1 MLQVLFRGDI
11 MADKDN
17 DEKKIIIDEDWK
29 AQAQKEKEELAK
41 EAETEKDTKE
51 KQVQTQKQ
59 LPAADFSGLVSMLT
73 TQAFFALGL
82 IRAEEDKEQ
91 PADLQLAKYNID
103 MLEIIEQKS
112 KGNLTEDEEKLLSGA
127 LHQLRMSFVKV
138 SQ

>member
-1 MLQVLFRGDI
+1 

-41 EAETEKDTKE
+41 EAEKETKE
-51 KQVQTQKQ
+51 KQEKQEKKQ
-59 LPAADFSGLVSMLT
+59 LPPADFSGLVSMLT

-82 IRAEEDKEQ
+82 IRTEEDKDQ
-91 PADLQLAKYNID
+91 PADLKLAKYNID
-103 MLEIIEQKS
+103 MLEVIEQKS
-112 KGNLTEDEEKLLSGA
+112 KGNLTEEEEKLLSGA

>member
-1 MLQVLFRGDI
+1 

-29 AQAQKEKEELAK
+29 EQAQKEKEELAK
-41 EAETEKDTKE
+41 EAETEKETKE
-51 KQVQTQKQ
+51 EQAQVKKQ

-82 IRAEEDKEQ
+82 IRTEEDKDQ

-103 MLEIIEQKS
+103 MLEVIEQKS

-127 LHQLRMSFVKV
+127 LHQLRMSFVKI

>member
-1 MLQVLFRGDI
+1 

-29 AQAQKEKEELAK
+29 EQAQKEKEDLAK
-41 EAETEKDTKE
+41 EAEAEKDTKE
-51 KQVQTQKQ
+51 EQDAQAKKQ

-82 IRAEEDKEQ
+82 IRTEEDKDQ

-103 MLEIIEQKS
+103 MLEVIEQKS

-127 LHQLRMSFVKV
+127 LHQLRMAFVKI

>member
-1 MLQVLFRGDI
+1 

-29 AQAQKEKEELAK
+29 EQAQKEKEELAK
-41 EAETEKDTKE
+41 EAEKDTKE
-51 KQVQTQKQ
+51 EQAHAQKQ
-59 LPAADFSGLVSMLT
+59 LPPADFSGLVSMLT

-82 IRAEEDKEQ
+82 IRTEEDKEQ

-103 MLEIIEQKS
+103 MLEVIEQKS
-112 KGNLTEDEEKLLSGA
+112 KGNLAEEEEKLLSGA
-127 LHQLRMSFVKV
+127 LHQLRMSFVKI

>member
-1 MLQVLFRGDI
+1 

-41 EAETEKDTKE
+41 EAEAEKETEE
-51 KQVQTQKQ
+51 KQEQAKKQ

-82 IRAEEDKEQ
+82 IRTEEDKDQ
-91 PADLQLAKYNID
+91 PVDLQLAKYNID
-103 MLEIIEQKS
+103 MLEVIEQKS
-112 KGNLTEDEEKLLSGA
+112 KGNLTEDEEKLISDA
-127 LHQLRMSFVKV
+127 LHQLRMAFVKI

>member
-1 MLQVLFRGDI
+1 

-29 AQAQKEKEELAK
+29 AQAQKEKEDLVK
-41 EAETEKDTKE
+41 EAEAKKDTKE
-51 KQVQTQKQ
+51 EQEQVKKQM
-59 LPAADFSGLVSMLT
+59 PAADFSGLVSMLT

-82 IRAEEDKEQ
+82 IRTEEDKEQ
-91 PADLQLAKYNID
+91 PADLQSAKYNID
-103 MLEIIEQKS
+103 MLEVIEQKS

-127 LHQLRMSFVKV
+127 LHQLRMSFVKI

>member
-1 MLQVLFRGDI
+1 
-11 MADKDN
+11 MADKGN

-29 AQAQKEKEELAK
+29 EQAQKEKEDLAK

-51 KQVQTQKQ
+51 EQAHAKRE

-82 IRAEEDKEQ
+82 IRTEEDKEQ

-103 MLEIIEQKS
+103 MLEVIAEKS
-112 KGNLTEDEEKLLSGA
+112 KGNLTEEEEKLLSGA
-127 LHQLRMSFVKV
+127 LHQLRMSFVKI

>member
-1 MLQVLFRGDI
+1 

-29 AQAQKEKEELAK
+29 DQAQKEKEELAK

-51 KQVQTQKQ
+51 EQEQVKKQ

-82 IRAEEDKEQ
+82 IRTEEDKDQ

-112 KGNLTEDEEKLLSGA
+112 KGNLTEEEEKLLSGA
-127 LHQLRMSFVKV
+127 LHQLRMSFVKI

>member
-1 MLQVLFRGDI
+1 

-29 AQAQKEKEELAK
+29 EQAQKEKEELTK

-51 KQVQTQKQ
+51 EQAQVKRE

-82 IRAEEDKEQ
+82 IRTEEDKDQ

-103 MLEIIEQKS
+103 MLEVIEQKS
-112 KGNLTEDEEKLLSGA
+112 KGNLTEDEEKLLSSA
-127 LHQLRMSFVKV
+127 LHQLRMSFVKI

>member
-1 MLQVLFRGDI
+1 
-11 MADKDN
+11 MADKGN

-29 AQAQKEKEELAK
+29 DQAQKEKEELSK
-41 EAETEKDTKE
+41 EAEKETKE
-51 KQVQTQKQ
+51 QDQRQ
-59 LPAADFSGLVSMLT
+59 LPPADFSGLVSMLT

-82 IRAEEDKEQ
+82 IRTEEDKDQ

-127 LHQLRMSFVKV
+127 LHQLRMSFVKI

>member
-1 MLQVLFRGDI
+1 

-29 AQAQKEKEELAK
+29 AQAQKEKEDLVK
-41 EAETEKDTKE
+41 EAEAKEDTKE
-51 KQVQTQKQ
+51 KQAQAKEQM
-59 LPAADFSGLVSMLT
+59 PAADFSGLVSMLT

-82 IRAEEDKEQ
+82 IRTEEDKEQ

-103 MLEIIEQKS
+103 MLEVIEQKS
-112 KGNLTEDEEKLLSGA
+112 KGNLTEEEEKLLSGA
-127 LHQLRMSFVKV
+127 LHQLRMSFVKI

>member
-1 MLQVLFRGDI
+1 

-41 EAETEKDTKE
+41 EAETEKETKE
-51 KQVQTQKQ
+51 EQDAQAKKQ

-82 IRAEEDKEQ
+82 IRTEEDKDQ

-103 MLEIIEQKS
+103 MLEVIEQKS
-112 KGNLTEDEEKLLSGA
+112 KGNVTEDEEKLLSGA
-127 LHQLRMSFVKV
+127 LHQLRMSFVKI

>member
-1 MLQVLFRGDI
+1 

-29 AQAQKEKEELAK
+29 EQAQKEKEDLAK
-41 EAETEKDTKE
+41 EVETKKDTEEEKGTEKQDE
-51 KQVQTQKQ
+51 QAQKQ
-59 LPAADFSGLVSMLT
+59 LPPADFSGLVSMLT

-82 IRAEEDKEQ
+82 IRTDEDKDQ

-103 MLEIIEQKS
+103 MLDVIAEKS

-127 LHQLRMSFVKV
+127 LHQLRMAFVKV

>member
-1 MLQVLFRGDI
+1 

-17 DEKKIIIDEDWK
+17 DKKKIIIDEDWK
-29 AQAQKEKEELAK
+29 VQAQKEKEELTK
-41 EAETEKDTKE
+41 EAEAESEKETKE
-51 KQVQTQKQ
+51 QEAQAKKE

-112 KGNLTEDEEKLLSGA
+112 KGNLTEEEENLISGA
-127 LHQLRMSFVKV
+127 LHQLRMAFVKI
-138 SQ
+138 SE

>member
-1 MLQVLFRGDI
+1 

-29 AQAQKEKEELAK
+29 EQAQKEKEELAK

-51 KQVQTQKQ
+51 EQEQAKKQ

-82 IRAEEDKEQ
+82 IRTEEDKDQ

-112 KGNLTEDEEKLLSGA
+112 KGNLSEEEEKLLSGA
-127 LHQLRMSFVKV
+127 LHQLRMSFVKI

>member
-1 MLQVLFRGDI
+1 

-41 EAETEKDTKE
+41 EAETKETKE
-51 KQVQTQKQ
+51 EQEQVKKE

-82 IRAEEDKEQ
+82 IRTEEDKEQ

-112 KGNLTEDEEKLLSGA
+112 KGNLSEDEEKLLSGA
-127 LHQLRMSFVKV
+127 LHQLRMAFVKI

>member
-1 MLQVLFRGDI
+1 

-29 AQAQKEKEELAK
+29 EQAQKEIEELAQ

-51 KQVQTQKQ
+51 EQEQAKKE

-82 IRAEEDKEQ
+82 IRTEEDKDQ

-112 KGNLTEDEEKLLSGA
+112 KGNLSEEEEKLLSGA
-127 LHQLRMSFVKV
+127 LHQLRMSFVKI

>member
-1 MLQVLFRGDI
+1 

-29 AQAQKEKEELAK
+29 EQAQKEKEELAK

-51 KQVQTQKQ
+51 EQEQVKKQ

-82 IRAEEDKEQ
+82 IRTEEDKDQ

-103 MLEIIEQKS
+103 MLEVIEQKS

-127 LHQLRMSFVKV
+127 LHQLRMSFVKI

>member
-1 MLQVLFRGDI
+1 

-29 AQAQKEKEELAK
+29 EQAQKEKEDLVK

-51 KQVQTQKQ
+51 EQEQVKKQ

-82 IRAEEDKEQ
+82 IRTEEDKDQ

-103 MLEIIEQKS
+103 MLEVIEQKS

-127 LHQLRMSFVKV
+127 LHQLRMSFVKI